1 MYKQE
6 SIFIMYRQKNRFLFI
21 LLCTLLL
28 CSSVQATILQITVQ
42 DSTDNSTIPHATVFL
57 NGENYARTNNNGQ
70 VFLNHSGLDDQLIR
84 VSMAGYIDWEKLV
97 AKNETSVF
105 ANLSRKSITLNVSL
119 YDSDSLGL
127 VSGAHVTLSVENMT
141 QTKLTDVSGSATF
154 DVDVNSRY
162 SIDITAQSYQ
172 PRNGIIEMGTENTD
186 AQYWLLPS
194 NRFSFVI
201 QEKAG
206 MVALPEAEVYI
217 DTVLAGKT
225 DTRGVL
231 TIPVTRGKVYTIE
244 IKKPGY
250 QTLTETRAI
259 SETDALYSGA
269 LSKAAVGAFIYSFD
283 ENRVP
288 INGTDI
294 YINGTL
300 SGTTNQF
307 GRSNFPNIVSGSYS
321 VEVRKTGYVT
331 VNRTIVITK
340 QGEDYNFEMPFENA
354 DLTLFVQEKDQKIV
368 PDAIIVIN
376 GNSAGFTD
384 DQGQFNTKVRF
395 NTLYNITAIKDT
407 YQPSSVKK
415 QFAQGNATASVT
427 LIMEKSLD
435 WGLITLIV
443 IGAIGV
449 LVLFAAIRMFGQRK
463 RRHILRR
470 NNL

>member
-1 MYKQE
+1 
-6 SIFIMYRQKNRFLFI
+6 MYRQKNRFLFI

-28 CSSVQATILQITVQ
+28 CSSSVQATILQITVQ
-42 DSTDNSTIPHATVFL
+42 DSTDNSTIPRATVFL

-70 VFLNHSGLDDQLIR
+70 VFLNYSGLNDPLIR
-84 VSMAGYIDWEKLV
+84 VSMTGFNDWEKLV
-97 AKNETSVF
+97 SKNETAVF
-105 ANLSRKSITLNVSL
+105 VNLSRKSITLNVSL

-127 VSGAHVTLSVENMT
+127 VSGARITISTENVT
-141 QTKLTDVSGSATF
+141 QTNLTDISGSTAF
-154 DVDVNSRY
+154 DVIANSRY
-162 SIDITAQSYQ
+162 SIDITAQNYQ
-172 PRNGIIEMGTENTD
+172 PRNGVIDMGTENMG
-186 AQYWLLPS
+186 AQYWLLS
-194 NRFSFVI
+194 NNRFSFVI
-201 QEKAG
+201 KDKAE
-206 MVALPEAEVYI
+206 MVALPDAEVYI

-225 DTRGVL
+225 DARGVL
-231 TIPVTRGKVYTIE
+231 TIPVTRGKEYTIE

-250 QTLTETRAI
+250 QTLSESRVI

-269 LSKAAVGAFIYSFD
+269 LLKAAVGAFIYSFD
-283 ENRVP
+283 ENHIP

-307 GRSNFPNIVSGSYS
+307 GRSNFPNLVSGSYS
-321 VEVRKTGYVT
+321 VEVRKTGYT
-331 VNRTIVITK
+331 PVNRTIVVTN
-340 QGEDYNFEMPFENA
+340 QGEDYNFEMSFENA

-368 PDAIIVIN
+368 PDAIIIIN
-376 GNSAGFTD
+376 GNSSGFTD
-384 DQGQFNTKVRF
+384 DHGQFSTKVKF

-407 YQPSSVKK
+407 YQPSGVQK
-415 QFAQGNATASVT
+415 QFALGNTAVSVT

-435 WGLITLIV
+435 WGLITFIV

-449 LVLFAAIRMFGQRK
+449 LVLFAAIRLFSNRK

>member
-1 MYKQE
+1 
-6 SIFIMYRQKNRFLFI
+6 MYRQRNRFLFI

-28 CSSVQATILQITVQ
+28 CSSAQATILQISVQ
-42 DSTDNSTIPHATVFL
+42 DRSDNSTIPHATVFL
-57 NGENYARTNNNGQ
+57 NGENYARTNTNGQ
-70 VFLNHSGLDDQLIR
+70 VFINHSGLTDQLIR
-84 VSMAGYIDWEKLV
+84 VSMTGYNDWEKLV

-105 ANLSRKSITLNVSL
+105 ANLSKKSITLTVSL

-127 VSGAHVTLSVENMT
+127 VSGARVTISAENMT
-141 QTKLTDVSGSATF
+141 RTNLTDVSGSVTF
-154 DVDVNSRY
+154 DVQANSRY
-162 SIDITAQSYQ
+162 FLDITAQNYQ
-172 PRNGIIEMGTENTD
+172 PRNGIIDMGTENIS
-186 AQYWLLPS
+186 AQYWLLPA

-201 QEKAG
+201 KDKTG
-206 MVALPEAEVYI
+206 MVALPDAEVYI
-217 DTVLAGKT
+217 DTVPAGKT
-225 DTRGVL
+225 DARGVL
-231 TIPVTRGKVYTIE
+231 TIPVTRGKEYTIG

-250 QTLTETRAI
+250 QTLTESRAI
-259 SETDALYSGA
+259 SETDALYAGA

-288 INGTDI
+288 VNGTDI

-307 GRSNFPNIVSGSYS
+307 GRSNFPTLVSGSYS

-331 VNRTIVITK
+331 VNRTIVITN
-340 QGEDYNFEMPFENA
+340 QGEDYSFEMPFETA
-354 DLTLFVQEKDQKIV
+354 DLTLFVEDKDQKIV
-368 PDAIIVIN
+368 PDALIVIN

-384 DQGQFNTKVRF
+384 DHGQYNTRVRF

-407 YQPSSVKK
+407 YQPSSVRKLVD
-415 QFAQGNATASVT
+415 QGNATASVT
-427 LIMEKSLD
+427 LIMEKSPD

-449 LVLFAAIRMFGQRK
+449 LVLFAAIRMSGHRK

-470 NNL
+470 NEL

>member
-1 MYKQE
+1 
-6 SIFIMYRQKNRFLFI
+6 MYRQKNRFLFI

-28 CSSVQATILQITVQ
+28 CSSSVQATILQITVQ
-42 DSTDNSTIPHATVFL
+42 DSTDNSTIPRATVFL

-70 VFLNHSGLDDQLIR
+70 VFLNYSGLNDPLIR
-84 VSMAGYIDWEKLV
+84 VSMTGFNDWEKLV
-97 AKNETSVF
+97 SKNETAVF
-105 ANLSRKSITLNVSL
+105 VNLSRKSITLNVSL

-127 VSGAHVTLSVENMT
+127 VSGARITISAENVT
-141 QTKLTDVSGSATF
+141 QTNLTDISGSTAF
-154 DVDVNSRY
+154 DVIANSRY
-162 SIDITAQSYQ
+162 SIDITTQNYQ
-172 PRNGIIEMGTENTD
+172 PRNGVIDMGTENMG
-186 AQYWLLPS
+186 AQYWLLS
-194 NRFSFVI
+194 NNRFSFVI
-201 QEKAG
+201 KDKAE
-206 MVALPEAEVYI
+206 MVALPDAEVYI

-225 DTRGVL
+225 DARGVL
-231 TIPVTRGKVYTIE
+231 TILVTRGKEYTIE

-250 QTLTETRAI
+250 QTISESRVI

-283 ENRVP
+283 ENHIP

-307 GRSNFPNIVSGSYS
+307 GRSNFPNLVSGSYS
-321 VEVRKTGYVT
+321 VEVRKTGYT
-331 VNRTIVITK
+331 PVNRTIVVTN
-340 QGEDYNFEMPFENA
+340 QGEDYNFEMSFENA

-368 PDAIIVIN
+368 PDAIIIIN
-376 GNSAGFTD
+376 GNSSGFTD
-384 DQGQFNTKVRF
+384 DHGQFSTKVKF

-407 YQPSSVKK
+407 YQPSGVQK
-415 QFAQGNATASVT
+415 QFALGNTTVSVT

-449 LVLFAAIRMFGQRK
+449 LVLFAAIRLFNNRK

>member
-1 MYKQE
+1 
-6 SIFIMYRQKNRFLFI
+6 MYRQGNRFLFI
-21 LLCTLLL
+21 LLCALLL
-28 CSSVQATILQITVQ
+28 CSSAQATILQISVQ
-42 DSTDNSTIPHATVFL
+42 DSTDNSTIPHAMVFL
-57 NGENYARTNNNGQ
+57 NGENFARTNNNGQ
-70 VFLNHSGLDDQLIR
+70 VFLNHSGLNDTLIR
-84 VSMAGYIDWEKLV
+84 VSMTGYNDWENLV
-97 AKNETSVF
+97 AKNETAVF

-127 VSGAHVTLSVENMT
+127 VSGARVTLSAENMT
-141 QTKLTDVSGSATF
+141 RTKLTEVSGSAIF
-154 DVDVNSRY
+154 DVNANSRY
-162 SIDITAQSYQ
+162 SIDITAQNYQ
-172 PRNGIIEMGTENTD
+172 PRNGIIDMGTENSGV
-186 AQYWLLPS
+186 QYMLLPS

-201 QEKAG
+201 KDKAG
-206 MVALPEAEVYI
+206 MAALSDAEVYI

-225 DTRGVL
+225 DARGVL

-250 QTLTETRAI
+250 QTLTESRAI
-259 SETDALYSGA
+259 SETDALFSGA
-269 LSKAAVGAFIYSFD
+269 LSKAAIGAFIYSFD

-288 INGTDI
+288 VNDTDI

-307 GRSNFPNIVSGSYS
+307 GRSNFPNLVSGSYS

-331 VNRTIVITK
+331 VNRTIVITNK
-340 QGEDYNFEMPFENA
+340 GEDYSFEMPFENA
-354 DLTLFVQEKDQKIV
+354 ELTLFVKDKDQKIV
-368 PDAIIVIN
+368 PDAVIIIN
-376 GNSAGFTD
+376 GKSAGFTD
-384 DQGQFNTKVRF
+384 GHGQYNTKVRF

-407 YQPSSVKK
+407 YQPSSVQK
-415 QFAQGNATASVT
+415 QFALGNATVSVT

-443 IGAIGV
+443 IGAISV
-449 LVLFAAIRMFGQRK
+449 LVLFAGIRIFGHRK

>member
-1 MYKQE
+1 
-6 SIFIMYRQKNRFLFI
+6 MYRQKNRFLFI

-28 CSSVQATILQITVQ
+28 CSSAQATILQISVQ
-42 DSTDNSTIPHATVFL
+42 DSTNNATIPHATVFL

-84 VSMAGYIDWEKLV
+84 VSMTGYIDWEKLV

-105 ANLSRKSITLNVSL
+105 ANLSKKSITLNVSL

-127 VSGAHVTLSVENMT
+127 ISGARVIIFAENMT

-154 DVDVNSRY
+154 DVNANTLY
-162 SIDITAQSYQ
+162 SIDITAQNYQ
-172 PRNGIIEMGTENTD
+172 PRNGIIDMGTENKG

-201 QEKAG
+201 KDKAG
-206 MVALPEAEVYI
+206 MAALPDAEVHI
-217 DTVLAGKT
+217 DAVLAGKT
-225 DTRGVL
+225 DAMGVL

-250 QTLTETRAI
+250 QTLTESREI

-269 LSKAAVGAFIYSFD
+269 LSKAAVGAFIYSYD

-307 GRSNFPNIVSGSYS
+307 GRSNFPNLVLGSYS

-331 VNRTIVITK
+331 VNRTIVITNH
-340 QGEDYNFEMPFENA
+340 GEDYNFEMPFENA
-354 DLTLFVQEKDQKIV
+354 NLTIFIQEKDQKIV

-376 GNSAGFTD
+376 GYSAGFTD
-384 DQGQFNTKVRF
+384 DHGQYSTKVRF

-407 YQPSSVKK
+407 YQPSSVQK
-415 QFAQGNATASVT
+415 QFTQGNATASVT

-443 IGAIGV
+443 IGAVAV
-449 LVLFAAIRMFGQRK
+449 LVLFAAIRLFGHRK
-463 RRHILRR
+463 GRHIQRR
-470 NNL
+470 NEL

>member
-1 MYKQE
+1 
-6 SIFIMYRQKNRFLFI
+6 MYRQRNRFLFI

-28 CSSVQATILQITVQ
+28 CSSAQATILQISVQ
-42 DSTDNSTIPHATVFL
+42 DRSDNSTIPHATVFL

-70 VFLNHSGLDDQLIR
+70 VFLNHSGVYDQLIR
-84 VSMAGYIDWEKLV
+84 VSMTGYNDWEKLV

-105 ANLSRKSITLNVSL
+105 ANLSKKSITLTVSL

-127 VSGAHVTLSVENMT
+127 VSGARVTISAENMT
-141 QTKLTDVSGSATF
+141 LTKVTDVSGSVTF
-154 DVDVNSRY
+154 DIHANSRY
-162 SIDITAQSYQ
+162 SIDITAQNYQ
-172 PRNGIIEMGTENTD
+172 PRKGIIDMGTENES

-201 QEKAG
+201 KDKAG
-206 MVALPEAEVYI
+206 MAALPDAEVYI
-217 DTVLAGKT
+217 DTVTAGKT
-225 DTRGVL
+225 DARGVL
-231 TIPVTRGKVYTIE
+231 TIPVTRGKVYTIG

-250 QTLTETRAI
+250 QTLTESRAI
-259 SETDALYSGA
+259 SETDALYAGA

-283 ENRVP
+283 ETRVP
-288 INGTDI
+288 VNGTDI
-294 YINGTL
+294 YINGKL

-307 GRSNFPNIVSGSYS
+307 GRSNFPTLVSGSYS
-321 VEVRKTGYVT
+321 VELRKTGYIS
-331 VNRTIVITK
+331 VNRTIVITN
-340 QGEDYNFEMPFENA
+340 QGEDYIFGMPFETA

-368 PDAIIVIN
+368 PDARIVIN

-384 DQGQFNTKVRF
+384 DHGQYSTKVKF

-407 YQPSSVKK
+407 YQPSSVQK
-415 QFAQGNATASVT
+415 QVAWGNTTASVT
-427 LIMEKSLD
+427 LVMEKSID

-449 LVLFAAIRMFGQRK
+449 LVLFAAIRRVSHRK

-470 NNL
+470 NDL